1 MVSSREGPA
10 PRCPQRARPRQV
22 LAYLLA
28 LAVGALSGAC
38 GDGADQAPPAAFRFL
53 GCDQAGRDSLHLNTE
68 LWLRFSAPVDPGT
81 LRPETIR
88 IARLEAGEPS
98 SAIVAGRYRLIGRGN
113 VIAFVPDVPLRPDLE
128 DGGLRPDS
136 TYRVRIAGYPRP
148 DGLRALGGELLA
160 ESAVFEFRTVGR
172 GEVKRLF
179 ALGDAT
185 WPRDEL
191 AHVPRVVPEQDF
203 DHNLHAWSDAETWL
217 LIFDSPLRPDSLGS
231 RSVRLVP
238 EPKDPSS
245 PLLQKPLADWPAEE
259 LIPVA
264 MRLLRAEEARRRWQQ
279 DEIPLPGAPI
289 DPRWLVDGCVLELRP
304 QFVSPPSAGA
314 RFYLAFERPADDGVI
329 HLSADGFLVP
339 PGPLGYGSVPIQLG
353 QNYFVVTLLER
364 PLRSRT
370 LSFDFLP
377 REQLAPDDGELGLAP
392 ADGVLRT
399 WEGVA
404 EAVLSSE
411 GGDGSA
417 GELTRAAAGEALR
430 LDLGAQGQRGLQL
443 ARCVLPSGCCASIG
457 AEPLAVLRSQGR
469 LGIHGQ
475 LEIGAPQTAVDAR
488 ALPEPREG
496 AGFEEVLRQLSD
508 AGFATFALAS
518 SGELLLDGRL
528 EAPGRVVLLASSNR
542 VRLTPLAVVRAAAL
556 WVFAP
561 ENPAGLAA
569 VGVGV
574 GAEADALPAI
584 VRLREGRFH
593 FDRSLRPTVPL
604 RFRAVGPSVPFG
616 DLRRVFEPAAIA
628 HLWLARGREADVR
641 AYVQVGEG
649 PRSWEGIARA
659 LRPEF
664 PLALPRQPRA
674 RIALEVELFPAQ
686 GGDAGS
692 VVHAQID
699 RLEVLLR

>member
-1 MVSSREGPA
+1 MLRRCVESAGSGSPLARARHALAYVLLLAAVSLCCGCGEGADSSRP
-10 PRCPQRARPRQV
+10 V
-22 LAYLLA
+22 T
-28 LAVGALSGAC
+28 
-38 GDGADQAPPAAFRFL
+38 FRFL
-53 GCDQAGRDSLHLNTE
+53 GCDQAGRDALHLNGE

-88 IARLEAGEPS
+88 IARLQAGEPTS
-98 SAIVAGRYRLIGRGN
+98 ENVAGSYRLIGRGN
-113 VIAFVPDVPLRPDLE
+113 VIAFVPEVPLRPDLE

-148 DGLRALGGELLA
+148 DGLRALDGQLLEECA
-160 ESAVFEFRTVGR
+160 AFEFRTVGR

-203 DHNLHAWSDAETWL
+203 DHNVHAWSDAETWL
-217 LIFDSPLRPDSLGS
+217 LIFDSPLRPDSLGP

-238 EPKDPSS
+238 EPRDPSS
-245 PLLQKPLADWPAEE
+245 PLFQKPPAEWPAEE

-289 DPRWLVDGCVLELRP
+289 DPQWLVDGCVLELRP
-304 QFVSPPSAGA
+304 QFVAPPNPGA

-329 HLSADGFLVP
+329 QRAADGFLVP
-339 PGPLGYGSVPIQLG
+339 PGPLGYGSVPLQLG

-404 EAVLSSE
+404 EAVLAAE

-417 GELTRAAAGEALR
+417 GELPRAAAGEALR
-430 LDLGAQGQRGLQL
+430 IDVGGHGIRGLQL
-443 ARCVLPSGCCASIG
+443 ARGIVPSGCCAAIG
-457 AEPLAVLRSQGR
+457 AEPLAVIRSQGR
-469 LGIHGQ
+469 LAVHGQ
-475 LEIGAPQTAVDAR
+475 LDVAAPVTAVDPR
-488 ALPEPREG
+488 TLPEPSEG
-496 AGFEEVLRQLSD
+496 VGFEAALRQLTE
-508 AGFATFALAS
+508 AGVATVALAA
-518 SGELLLDGRL
+518 SGELLVDGRI

-561 ENPAGLAA
+561 EHPAGLQAA
-569 VGVGV
+569 GVG
-574 GAEADALPAI
+574 GGTETGALPAI
-584 VRLREGRFH
+584 VNLRNGHFR
-593 FDRSLRPTVPL
+593 FDRSLRPAVPL

-628 HLWLARGREADVR
+628 HLWLARGRESDVR
-641 AYVQVGEG
+641 AYVQVWEG
-649 PRSWEGIARA
+649 PRAWEGIARV
-659 LRPEF
+659 LRAEF

-674 RIALEVELFPAQ
+674 RIALEVELFPGQ
-686 GGDAGS
+686 GGADGS
-692 VVHAQID
+692 AVHAQVD